1 MDLQKLSLDRRSIL
15 KALAALPG
23 LGALGA
29 CSTSQA
35 AAGADVIKRLGVRTF
50 INAAGTYTAFTASL
64 MPQEVFAAMASASRQ
79 YVPLN
84 DLHDAVGQ
92 RIAEIT
98 KAEAAL
104 VSAGA
109 ASALSIGTAA
119 CVAGTDR
126 DKIRRLPDT
135 EGMANE
141 VIFQKS
147 HRFGYDH
154 AVRNIGVKIVEVE
167 TAAELDAAVNDK
179 TAMMFFLNHEAEAGQ
194 IGPEEFAALGKKHN
208 IPTMIDAAADVPPV
222 ENLWRFTEMG
232 YSLLVFSGGKGI
244 RGPQSAGL
252 LLGRKDLIEAG
263 RMNSSPNGDTV
274 CRTNKVN
281 KEELVGMLVA
291 LEMFID
297 RDHDAVWK
305 DWESRCETISQAVKE
320 VPGLATEVQVPPIA
334 NHVPHLH
341 LKWDYAATGVQPRD
355 AAKAMREGTPSIEVN
370 PSTNDEE
377 LVIGVWMM
385 EPGDDAIV
393 GRRLSE
399 VLAKA

>member
-141 VIFQKS
+141 VIFQNS

-167 TAAELDAAVNDK
+167 TAQE
-179 TAMMFFLNHEAEAGQ
+179 
-194 IGPEEFAALGKKHN
+194 
-208 IPTMIDAAADVPPV
+208 
-222 ENLWRFTEMG
+222 
-232 YSLLVFSGGKGI
+232 
-244 RGPQSAGL
+244 
-252 LLGRKDLIEAG
+252 
-263 RMNSSPNGDTV
+263 
-274 CRTNKVN
+274 
-281 KEELVGMLVA
+281 
-291 LEMFID
+291 
-297 RDHDAVWK
+297 
-305 DWESRCETISQAVKE
+305 
-320 VPGLATEVQVPPIA
+320 
-334 NHVPHLH
+334 
-341 LKWDYAATGVQPRD
+341 
-355 AAKAMREGTPSIEVN
+355 
-370 PSTNDEE
+370 
-377 LVIGVWMM
+377 
-385 EPGDDAIV
+385 
-393 GRRLSE
+393 
-399 VLAKA
+399 